1 MDFLLRHIIEIKRS
15 DSLEKP
21 IYYLV
26 KAAIQRQGS
35 RNLMVWG
42 STSRGNYT
50 FFCASLAIKILFNHI
65 VTM

>member
-15 DSLEKP
+15 GSLEKP

-42 STSRGNYT
+42 SASCENYT
-50 FFCASLAIKILFNHI
+50 FFVPRLQ
-65 VTM
+65 

>member
-26 KAAIQRQGS
+26 KAATQRQGS

-50 FFCASLAIKILFNHI
+50 FFVPRLQ
-65 VTM
+65 

>member
-26 KAAIQRQGS
+26 KAAIQRHGS

-42 STSRGNYT
+42 SISRGNYT
-50 FFCASLAIKILFNHI
+50 FLCLACNKNTF
-65 VTM
+65 

>member
-50 FFCASLAIKILFNHI
+50 FFVPRLQ
-65 VTM
+65 